1 LGGSEK
7 LDTVND
13 DEEKKMAEFTHTLRQ
28 DPDCVEVPQYRLGT
42 ILLMFAWP
50 AVWFTL
56 LIYVIGRQF
65 IPEGSTTPTWL
76 LLLVIVLGTGAELV
90 AGLILLHR
98 EGYPLRISALRDRI
112 RWRWPKGWKAWVLTE
127 VVFILGMSLSMAMG
141 RVNRVLASVPGFVPP
156 EWWPAASN
164 PTIQVNS
171 ANDVFPD
178 ITLKGNFLFVLL
190 YFVIG
195 LVFNIFG
202 EEIYYRGYLLP
213 RMRGAFGRWD
223 WVANGVL
230 FTLKHIYQ
238 RWLFPGILVG
248 GLSFAFAAGPLGS
261 LPLAMVYHWVG
272 NFLFQMVFLIMAA
285 LGIG

>member
-1 LGGSEK
+1 MSSK
-7 LDTVND
+7 LMSREIDQN
-13 DEEKKMAEFTHTLRQ
+13 KI
-28 DPDCVEVPQYRLGT
+28 PQYGVGT
-42 ILLMFAWP
+42 TILMFAWP
-50 AVWFTL
+50 AVWYTL

-65 IPEGSTTPTWL
+65 IPEGGKTPTWVL
-76 LLLVIVLGTGAELV
+76 LTIMALGSGAELL

-98 EGYPLRISALRDRI
+98 EGYPLRFGALRDRI
-112 RWRWPKGWKAWVLTE
+112 RWRWPKGWKAWVLAGI
-127 VVFILGMSLSMAMG
+127 VFILGMSLSMAMG
-141 RVNRVLASVPGFVPP
+141 PVNRALASVPGFVPP

-164 PTIQVNS
+164 PTVQVKS
-171 ANDVFPD
+171 AADAFPD
-178 ITLKGNFLFVLL
+178 ITLKGNFPFVLL

-202 EEIYYRGYLLP
+202 EEIYYRGFLLP
-213 RMRGAFGRWD
+213 RMRGVFGKWD

-238 RWLFPGILVG
+238 RWLYPGLLVG
-248 GLSFAFAAGPLGS
+248 GLSFAFAAGPLSS

-272 NFLFQMVFLIMAA
+272 NFLFQMVFLIVTA